1 MTTIQKARF
10 LLKIKLMHTK
20 IPVWRSFY
28 VPSNI
33 SLCRLHIAIQM
44 VMGWRNSHMHEFKF
58 GKLIFLPN
66 NAYADATS
74 ENTLPEGNLKL
85 NTFVTKKEDSFI
97 YNYDMGDYWQHKITL
112 EDTNYNAGEENPVLC
127 IDSKGTC
134 PPEDVGSIEGFEHFC
149 KVINNPKN
157 KEYSKIHKWV
167 HDFQGYPNDMKWP
180 DGFEIDKVNEILES
194 EFRLKRKEL

>member
-97 YNYDMGDYWQHKITL
+97 YNYDMGDYW
-112 EDTNYNAGEENPVLC
+112 
-127 IDSKGTC
+127 
-134 PPEDVGSIEGFEHFC
+134 
-149 KVINNPKN
+149 
-157 KEYSKIHKWV
+157 
-167 HDFQGYPNDMKWP
+167 
-180 DGFEIDKVNEILES
+180 
-194 EFRLKRKEL
+194 